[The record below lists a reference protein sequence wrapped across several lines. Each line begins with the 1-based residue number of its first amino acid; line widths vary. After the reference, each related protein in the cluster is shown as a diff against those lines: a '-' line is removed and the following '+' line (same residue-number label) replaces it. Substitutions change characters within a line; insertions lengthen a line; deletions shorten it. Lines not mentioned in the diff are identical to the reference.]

1 MQLREN
7 FTMESNNARHSA
19 VPTDDCENRNKF
31 LVTRT
36 TFFLFISIFICSLI
50 AVGLLVFNFAVC
62 PNLEENIC
70 DNHTYYHLSAHP
82 NPPEISASSMSTS
95 TLTLPTTKMPITLT
109 GSRDAM
115 DVRLPRSIKPITYEV
130 KLVPFL
136 IIDNFTFNGDVE
148 IKFLVLEDCNNITLH
163 SFQLKIDEK
172 DVSVSAESN
181 NEVLTITRQY
191 FVEEKQFFIV
201 ELKNTLMKGSYYKIT
216 IKYVGILNDNLQ
228 GFYRSSYMVGNET
241 RWLATTQF
249 QPTDC
254 RRAIPSFDEPALKAK
269 FKIMIA
275 RPSHLISISNMP
287 RVQEIQE
294 SSKLYVQHFYY

>member
-7 FTMESNNARHSA
+7 FTMDTNARNS
-19 VPTDDCENRNKF
+19 VDNCENRSTTLL

-36 TFFLFISIFICSLI
+36 TFFLFVSIFVCSLI

-82 NPPEISASSMSTS
+82 SPPEISASSMSTS
-95 TLTLPTTKMPITLT
+95 SFILPTTKMPATLIENNHV
-109 GSRDAM
+109 
-115 DVRLPRSIKPITYEV
+115 DVRLPKTIIPISYEV
-130 KLVPFL
+130 KIVPFL
-136 IIDNFTFNGDVE
+136 IVDNFTFNGEVK
-148 IKFLVLEDCNNITLH
+148 IKFKVLEDCNNITLH
-163 SFQLKIDEK
+163 SYQLKIDEK
-172 DVSVSAESN
+172 FSSVVSESN
-181 NEVLTITRQY
+181 NEVLIITKQY
-191 FVEEKQFFIV
+191 FVEEKQFFI
-201 ELKNTLMKGSYYKIT
+201 LKLNETLIKGSYYIIS

-275 RPSHLISISNMP
+275 RPSHMISISNMP
-287 RVQEIQE
+287 RVQEIQKNF
-294 SSKLYVQHFYY
+294 KLYEC

>member
-7 FTMESNNARHSA
+7 FTMENNNARHS
-19 VPTDDCENRNKF
+19 DCENRSKF

-36 TFFLFISIFICSLI
+36 TFFLFVSIFICSLI
-50 AVGLLVFNFAVC
+50 AVGLLVYNFAVC
-62 PNLEENIC
+62 PNLEDNIC

-82 NPPEISASSMSTS
+82 YPPEISASSMSTS
-95 TLTLPTTKMPITLT
+95 SLTLPTTKMPATQT
-109 GSRDAM
+109 GSKDIV
-115 DVRLPRSIKPITYEV
+115 DVRLPRSIKPITYKV

-136 IIDNFTFNGDVE
+136 IIDNFTFNGEVD
-148 IKFLVLEDCNNITLH
+148 IRFQVLEDCNNITLH
-163 SFQLKIDEK
+163 AFQLKIDEK

-181 NEVLTITRQY
+181 NEALTITKQY

-201 ELKNTLMKGSYYKIT
+201 KLKETLMKGSYYTIT

-228 GFYRSSYMVGNET
+228 GFYRSSYMVGNEL

-269 FKIMIA
+269 FKIIIA

-287 RVQEIQE
+287 RVQDLEE
-294 SSKLYVQHFYY
+294 SSKLYVSIFFS